1 MNNGVLQ
8 DLAAFSNSLTAL
20 VARTVE
26 GVVAVKSAPYRTV
39 SGVSIGGDLIAVAD
53 HTLRRR
59 DRIPLQLADGTAG
72 AATILGRDPSVDV
85 AILKAD
91 GLSLQPLAIAD
102 PSSVKSGS
110 LVMVVGLTTDAGPSA
125 SLGLVGA
132 AGAARR
138 IWRGGTLDHF
148 FRLDV
153 NLYPSQS
160 GAAVVDAQGDLIGLA
175 TPALLRHSAV
185 AVPMA
190 TMQRIA
196 QELLQEGRIRHGY
209 VGVGLQPVAIPE
221 TLQEKLGQEKRE
233 TGPTRSGLIVLSV
246 EPDSP
251 AAEAKLQLGDI
262 LISVAGKALAE
273 IEDLQSVLRGDLVG
287 RIATAVILRGGE
299 RVEVQISISERAR
312 KEN

>member
-1 MNNGVLQ
+1 MDNTTLS
-8 DLAAFSNSLTAL
+8 DLATLSDSLTSL
-20 VARTVE
+20 VQHAVG

-39 SGVSIGGDLIAVAD
+39 SGVAIGNDLIAVAD
-53 HTLRRR
+53 HSLRRR
-59 DRIPLQLADGTAG
+59 DRIPLQLANGTAAT
-72 AATILGRDPSVDV
+72 AAILGRDPSLDV

-91 GLSLQPLAIAD
+91 GIALQPLAVAD
-102 PSSVKSGS
+102 PTSVKSGS

-138 IWRGGTLDHF
+138 TWRGGTLDHF

-160 GAAVVDAQGDLIGLA
+160 GAAVVDAQGNLIGLA
-175 TPALLRHSAV
+175 TPVLLRHSTV
-185 AVPMA
+185 AVPIV
-190 TMQRIA
+190 TIQRIA
-196 QELLQEGRIRHGY
+196 QELLQEGRIRQGY

-221 TLQEKLGQEKRE
+221 NLQEKLGSSS
-233 TGPTRSGLIVLSV
+233 TRSGLIVLSV

-262 LISVAGKALAE
+262 LISLAGKALAE
-273 IEDLQSVLRGDLVG
+273 IEDLQSALRSDLVG
-287 RIATAVILRGGE
+287 RIATAVVLRGGE
-299 RVEVQISISERAR
+299 RVEVQITISERVR
-312 KEN
+312 KQN